1 MFGELDVAITQ
12 NEIVKAIKELKTS
25 RSGGPDRLL
34 NEFFINGSKSLLPY
48 LHTLFN
54 VLFNKGY
61 FPTMWSEGYIV
72 PIHNMEVRIML
83 TTIGA
88 KRY

>member
-34 NEFFINGSKSLLPY
+34 NEFS
-48 LHTLFN
+48 
-54 VLFNKGY
+54 
-61 FPTMWSEGYIV
+61 
-72 PIHNMEVRIML
+72 
-83 TTIGA
+83 
-88 KRY
+88 